1 MINYRKT
8 DKKKKNDKN
17 EPNFRYE
24 KDALSDQENKTGTY
38 KKNNVYL
45 NAKTTSSIEANEKI

>member
-8 DKKKKNDKN
+8 DKNKKNNDKN
-17 EPNFRYE
+17 EHNFRYE

-38 KKNNVYL
+38 KRIMY
-45 NAKTTSSIEANEKI
+45 T